1 MGRVRDWW
9 GSRHATGIRTCGG
22 LVNLHQGR
30 RMGRKRRLSL
40 WSTGRKDHAP
50 SGETKFKLEMAQSIT
65 DAISTGGN
73 GGMWWNNG
81 VFCNELIN
89 YAVRIVPYPHCI
101 LITSSHKIK
110 LWEESAPALATTT
123 TTHKLANNTG
133 TKCFQHDSSLILSIT
148 QIPLNNHNSKWNF
161 KTKRGGAG
169 ET

>member
-9 GSRHATGIRTCGG
+9 GSRHATKIRACRGQ

-30 RMGRKRRLSL
+30 RVGRKRRLSL

-50 SGETKFKLEMAQSIT
+50 SGETKFKPEMAQSIT

-89 YAVRIVPYPHCI
+89 YAVRIVLSRRLTQLHLKIQVALQKTWPH
-101 LITSSHKIK
+101 TSWQSMQK
-110 LWEESAPALATTT
+110 LS
-123 TTHKLANNTG
+123 N
-133 TKCFQHDSSLILSIT
+133 LIL
-148 QIPLNNHNSKWNF
+148 QIRLFGGRIVRPLQR
-161 KTKRGGAG
+161 KRVFLWCVI
-169 ET
+169 